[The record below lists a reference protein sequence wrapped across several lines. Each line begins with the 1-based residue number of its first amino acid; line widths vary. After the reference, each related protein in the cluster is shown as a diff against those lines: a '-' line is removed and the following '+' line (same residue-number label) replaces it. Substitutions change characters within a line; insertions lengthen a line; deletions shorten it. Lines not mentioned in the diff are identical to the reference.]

1 MPEGRQVF
9 PELSVIDNLRLGAY
23 ARTSADEAKMI
34 DALLDRFPALKARQ
48 RQRAGLLSGGEQ
60 QMLAIARGL
69 MARPEVLM
77 LDEPSLGL
85 APQTSG
91 NVSMTCSRSCARRER
106 PSFLSIRWRRS
117 RCRLPIGPMCCNPA
131 ASGIRARRTRSAR
144 TRRWCGPIWAIAAPC
159 CDRDIEYQTRKPWTS
174 FSGTRDAIGAEHEL
188 TDIGIAGGK
197 IAAIEPG
204 LAAEGETID
213 LGGRLVS
220 PGFVETHIHLDK
232 SCILDRCKSERG
244 DLEEAIAEAAKAKAA
259 FTPEDV
265 HARATRTLEKA
276 ILQGTTHMRTHLEV
290 DPGVGLRGLEG
301 VLPLI
306 KQYAWAIDL
315 QICVFP
321 QEGLLNNPGTDELMV
336 EALDRGC
343 RAIGGAP
350 YTDSNPPGQIDR
362 IFELARD
369 YDIDID
375 MHLDF
380 GPTAEGMDLEHV
392 CRRTEEFQYGG
403 RVAIGHVT
411 KAASLS
417 MPAFDAMAKRLA
429 DAGVALTVL
438 PSTDLYL
445 MGRQHKHDHNVTRGV
460 VPAHKLLQ
468 HGVNCSLSSNNILNP
483 FTPFGDCSQMRMAN
497 LYANICQVGKQADM
511 RECFNMVTRRPAEMM
526 RLKDY
531 GLAVGKSA
539 DLVVLDSTSPEMAV
553 AELTP
558 VLYAFKRGRKTV
570 SRQPAILHR
579 PQ

>member
-1 MPEGRQVF
+1 MD
-9 PELSVIDNLRLGAY
+9 LILR
-23 ARTSADEAKMI
+23 
-34 DALLDRFPALKARQ
+34 
-48 RQRAGLLSGGEQ
+48 
-60 QMLAIARGL
+60 
-69 MARPEVLM
+69 
-77 LDEPSLGL
+77 
-85 APQTSG
+85 
-91 NVSMTCSRSCARRER
+91 NARR
-106 PSFLSIRWRRS
+106 
-117 RCRLPIGPMCCNPA
+117 
-131 ASGIRARRTRSAR
+131 
-144 TRRWCGPIWAIAAPC
+144 
-159 CDRDIEYQTRKPWTS
+159 
-174 FSGTRDAIGAEHEL
+174 IGAEHEL
-188 TDIGIAGGK
+188 TDIGIAGGRV
-197 IAAIEPG
+197 AAIEPG

-232 SCILDRCKSERG
+232 SRILDRCRSERG

-265 HARATRTLEKA
+265 HSRAVRTLEKA

-301 VLPLI
+301 VLPLV
-306 KQYAWAIDL
+306 KQYSWAIDL
-315 QICVFP
+315 EICVFP

-336 EALDRGC
+336 AALDRGC
-343 RAIGGAP
+343 RVVGGAP

-362 IFELARD
+362 VFELARD
-369 YDIDID
+369 YDLDID

-380 GPTAEGMDLEHV
+380 GPTTEGMDLDHV
-392 CRRTEEFQYGG
+392 CRRTQEFQYGG

-411 KAASLS
+411 KAASLPL
-417 MPAFDAMAKRLA
+417 PAFDTMAKRLA

-460 VPAHKLLQ
+460 VPAHKLLH

-497 LYANICQVGKQADM
+497 LYANISQVGKKADM
-511 RECFNMVTRRPAEMM
+511 RECFNMVTRRPAEML

-539 DLVVLDSTSPEMAV
+539 DLVVLDSASPEAAV
-553 AELTP
+553 AELAP

-570 SRQPAILHR
+570 SRQPATLHR